1 VLYVRKGMGRR
12 KYMTGYNGEPL
23 CLTNP
28 DDGLY
33 WFDAP
38 VFSISADIHLLG
50 CRDDSIHLI
59 TTEEG
64 HVLVDTDF
72 GNGSEYFALADI
84 IHLGFDPK
92 RIKYILLSHR
102 HPDHVGGARRIR
114 EITGAE
120 VLAHE
125 WEADIIESGYVH
137 IMPTDGSQWPIPGCP
152 VDRRLVDGD
161 VLEIGGKKI
170 QVIHTPGHTAGCLTF
185 VWETEVDGQAIK
197 AGLSGICGE
206 ASLYGILEGQ
216 TEFAKGESPK
226 DFKES
231 LDRLA
236 EIGIDLFLAC
246 HPTDNRA
253 WDKYERLKKGEEPN
267 PFIDSEGWK
276 HFFTEMKS
284 KVEMLE
290 CGVDIYDGKGWFG
303 VKEFPYG
310 IFGPQQDPD

>member
-1 VLYVRKGMGRR
+1 MRDAGKR
-12 KYMTGYNGEPL
+12 KYMISAGGEPL

-38 VFSISADIHLLG
+38 AFSISEDIHLLG
-50 CRDDSIHLI
+50 CRDDAIHLI

-92 RIKYILLSHR
+92 QIKYILLTHR
-102 HPDHVGGARRIR
+102 HPDHVGGARLLR

-125 WEADIIESGYVH
+125 AEADIIESGYVH
-137 IMPTDGSQWPIPGCP
+137 IMPTDGSEWPVPGCP
-152 VDRRLVDGD
+152 VDRRLADGD
-161 VLEIGGKKI
+161 VLEIGDKVI
-170 QVIHTPGHTAGCLTF
+170 QVLHTPGHTAGCLTF
-185 VWETEVDGQAIK
+185 TWETRVGGRSVT

-216 TEFAKGESPK
+216 TEFAPGESPK

-231 LDRLA
+231 LDKLA
-236 EIGIDLFLAC
+236 EEDIGLFLAC

-253 WDKYERLKKGEEPN
+253 WDKYERLKNGETPN
-267 PFIDSEGWK
+267 PFLDSDGWK
-276 HFFTEMKS
+276 RFFTEMKD
-284 KVEMLE
+284 KVEKLE
-290 CGVDIYDGKGWFG
+290 RGIDIYKGKGWFG
-303 VKEFPYG
+303 VKEFPHG
-310 IFGPQQDPD
+310 LLGPQQGPD